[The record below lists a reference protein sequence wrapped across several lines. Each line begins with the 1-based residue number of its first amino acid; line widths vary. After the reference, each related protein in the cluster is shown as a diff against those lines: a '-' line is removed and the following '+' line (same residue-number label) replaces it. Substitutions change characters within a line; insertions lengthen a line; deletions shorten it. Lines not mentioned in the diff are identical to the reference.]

1 MVARNRTRNTLNQII
16 GTYTSNIGPT
26 TFQRS
31 MTIGEQEV
39 CDDHVG
45 NLTGANTLQLSRS
58 FKYYPTLSGS
68 DGNGRSYNQ
77 CPIGYQPGPPDPRQK
92 FPAYT
97 NAQKNELAWK
107 ILSET
112 NPSLPHVS
120 VPQVIGEMKDLPG
133 LVNGYGKSLLKSA
146 ATGYLSWRWCV
157 RPMIGDITKMM
168 HFTEAVNQRLAEL
181 RHLRDGKALK
191 RRVQLG
197 VTELNNA
204 VTNTILHSEGS
215 ILNGTRHETFTA
227 KVWGSA
233 EWILDPNSYIPELD
247 SRGLESLARR
257 LALGLTSHEA
267 LATAWELTP
276 WSWFVDWFSNV
287 GDMIAATNN
296 SIPCTFRRLC
306 LMRHSVGVNTVKL
319 NPATSSSWP
328 VINGWYSV
336 NHVRKERHPVF
347 PVLPVPVPTL
357 PIIDNG
363 KWSILAA
370 LATLRALR

>member
-1 MVARNRTRNTLNQII
+1 
-16 GTYTSNIGPT
+16 
-26 TFQRS
+26 
-31 MTIGEQEV
+31 
-39 CDDHVG
+39 
-45 NLTGANTLQLSRS
+45 
-58 FKYYPTLSGS
+58 
-68 DGNGRSYNQ
+68 
-77 CPIGYQPGPPDPRQK
+77 
-92 FPAYT
+92 
-97 NAQKNELAWK
+97 
-107 ILSET
+107 
-112 NPSLPHVS
+112 
-120 VPQVIGEMKDLPG
+120 
-133 LVNGYGKSLLKSA
+133 
-146 ATGYLSWRWCV
+146 
-157 RPMIGDITKMM
+157 MIGDITKMM
-168 HFTEAVNQRLAEL
+168 HFTDAVNQRLAEL

-233 EWILDPNSYIPELD
+233 EWVLQPNSYIPELD
-247 SRGLESLARR
+247 SRGLEGLARR

-276 WSWFVDWFSNV
+276 WSWFVDWFGNV

-328 VINGWYSV
+328 IINGWYSV
-336 NHVRKERHPVF
+336 NHVRKERLPVF